1 MNDTRRVYLSRV
13 YKLTKLLLLY
23 YTRSKYK
30 SRKVIKQTSAAAL
43 ILASLIFYFI
53 FSTTFAINLQQTA
66 PSVFKIKRT
75 IYMAISTVLTRRN
88 SIATSAVPPK
98 LTLPS
103 SDHFSSFP
111 LDLHIF
117 PAPSYTSLKD
127 IIPCSVPNSP
137 APSAAAASSSGYQIA
152 IRNRLVKQAAW
163 AYLQPMSTSP
173 GSESRSFFK
182 RTWFSFSE
190 FLTNNY
196 VVRAVTRSFHWLLRV
211 VWVR

>member
-1 MNDTRRVYLSRV
+1 MASSSV
-13 YKLTKLLLLY
+13 
-23 YTRSKYK
+23 
-30 SRKVIKQTSAAAL
+30 
-43 ILASLIFYFI
+43 LA
-53 FSTTFAINLQQTA
+53 
-66 PSVFKIKRT
+66 
-75 IYMAISTVLTRRN
+75 RRN
-88 SIATSAVPPK
+88 SIAASVVPPK

-127 IIPCSVPNSP
+127 ILPCSVPNSP

-173 GSESRSFFK
+173 GAESRSFFR
-182 RTWFSFSE
+182 RTWFHFSE
-190 FLTNNY
+190 FLSNNY
-196 VVRAVTRSFHWLLRV
+196 LVQVVTRSFQWLLRM
-211 VWVR
+211 VRLR